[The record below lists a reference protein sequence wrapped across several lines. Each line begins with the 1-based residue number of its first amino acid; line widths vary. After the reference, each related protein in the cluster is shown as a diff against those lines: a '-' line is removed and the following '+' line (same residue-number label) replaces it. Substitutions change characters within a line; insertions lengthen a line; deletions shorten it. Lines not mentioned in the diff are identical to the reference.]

1 MPYHYSYNIIIQVGS
16 LFTSGLLYIF
26 TQVKVIDVCLTEWF
40 SHLKKIILLTEK
52 CYYEVGNIIAINCLP
67 KLAVSSIEHLEANRG

>member
-16 LFTSGLLYIF
+16 LFASGFLYIF
-26 TQVKVIDVCLTEWF
+26 TQVKVTEVRLTEWF
-40 SHLKKIILLTEK
+40 LTLKKIIVLIEK

-67 KLAVSSIEHLEANRG
+67 KLSVSSIEHLEANRG